1 MKFTTSLEPFA
12 RGFLSAEKS
21 SIEYKIASGMLERA
35 KKMPIVIP
43 DDYIFAGCYGK
54 DDSCFVT
61 YNSGCGLH
69 VDEDRY
75 KAAVQK
81 NPDSATELCEIYET
95 MRKLSTNYVIHS
107 KITELDKSIV
117 ESKAGWGGGVSDW
130 AGGHSNPDYMMR
142 EGTDGIRKKI
152 AKYRQV
158 NPDKEEFYDALEL
171 CLDALDILGERYRE
185 KALELSLFSDGARKE
200 QLLRI
205 AKALETVPKGAPR
218 DFFEACQSYWLVF
231 TFDSIDSPGNFD
243 LVMIDYYR
251 RNDEADRREILEGL
265 WQMFNSTRT
274 WNLCI
279 SGSDENWNDLTN
291 ELSYAILETAKKY
304 KYNTPNL
311 TMRVHRNTPEA
322 LWRLAAETIATGIGM
337 PALYNDEVVCKALER
352 FGIPPKHSHMY
363 CMNGCNQIDVYGI
376 SHMGLEDGEVSLA
389 KCVELVL
396 TNGKCAIT
404 GKEIGLKTGE
414 PQEFVSFE
422 EFFEAYK
429 AQVEHISDCCMRMAN
444 MSQRM
449 MAKYCPNP
457 HRSNLIEGCIE
468 RGLDMKNRGPLY
480 GHGQILIEGLADAV
494 DSLASIKHFVFEKKK
509 YTLTEVCTA
518 LEENF
523 EGYDAMYRDFKNYV
537 KFGNDNQ
544 EVDSI
549 YKAVTD
555 HFYMYLPK
563 HKTFR
568 GGVFG
573 AGCSTFQRA
582 AEYGRM
588 HGALPNGKRKAEPL
602 FADSI
607 AATPGFDT
615 NGPTALIKS
624 VLNCDQT
631 WCISGNV
638 MQMKFSKSLFSTDKG
653 NAAFISLAKSY
664 FALGGQQLSIN
675 VLSKEELLDAQ
686 KNPEAHKNLIVRV
699 GGYSDYFTRLDKGL
713 RENVIARTEIGL

>member
-1 MKFTTSLEPFA
+1 MKFTTTLEPFA
-12 RGFLSAEKS
+12 RGYLGAENR

-35 KKMPIVIP
+35 KTMPIVIP
-43 DDYIFAGCYGK
+43 DSYIFAGYYEN
-54 DDSCFVT
+54 DDPCFVT
-61 YNSGCGLH
+61 YNSGRGIH
-69 VDEDRY
+69 VNEEKYIRALNNSD
-75 KAAVQK
+75 ACT
-81 NPDSATELCEIYET
+81 SELCEIYKV
-95 MRKLSTNYVIHS
+95 MRRLSTNYVIHS
-107 KITELDKSIV
+107 KSTAHDTDIV
-117 ESKAGWGGGVSDW
+117 ECKAGWGGGVREW
-130 AGGHSNPDYMMR
+130 AGGHSNPDYMLR
-142 EGTDGIRKKI
+142 EGTSGIRKKI
-152 AKYRQV
+152 AKYRTV

-185 KALELSLFSDGARKE
+185 KALELSLSSDGKRKE

-205 AKALETVPKGAPR
+205 AKALETVPKGAPH

-251 RNDEADRREILEGL
+251 RSSERDRREILEGL

-304 KYNTPNL
+304 RYNTPNL
-311 TMRVHRNTPEA
+311 TMRVHRNTPES

-337 PALYNDEVVCKALER
+337 PALYNDEVVCAALER
-352 FGIPPKHSHMY
+352 FGITPSHSHKY
-363 CMNGCNQIDVYGI
+363 CMNGCNQIDIYGI

-396 TNGKCAIT
+396 TNGRCAIT
-404 GKEIGLKTGE
+404 GKEIGLRTGE
-414 PQEFVSFE
+414 AWEYTCFG

-429 AQVEHISDCCMRMAN
+429 AQVEYITDCCIRMAN
-444 MSQRM
+444 LSQRM

-468 RGLDMKNRGPLY
+468 KGLDMKNRGPLY
-480 GHGQILIEGLADAV
+480 GHAQILIEGLADAV
-494 DSLASIKHFVFEKKK
+494 DSLFSVKHFVFDEGK
-509 YTLTEVCTA
+509 YTLKEVCEA
-518 LEENF
+518 LDKDF
-523 EGYDAMYRDFKNYV
+523 EGFEDMLYDFKTCK
-537 KFGNDNQ
+537 KFGNDDK
-544 EVDSI
+544 EVDEI

-555 HFYMYLPK
+555 HFYKYLPK

-582 AEYGRM
+582 AAYGVM

-607 AATPGFDT
+607 AATPGFDK

-631 WCISGNV
+631 RCISGNV
-638 MQMKFSKSLFSTDKG
+638 MQMKFSKSLFATEKG
-653 NAAFISLAKSY
+653 CSAFIALAKAY
-664 FALGGQQLSIN
+664 FTGGGQQLSIN
-675 VLSKEELLDAQ
+675 VLSREELLEAQ

-713 RENVIARTEIGL
+713 QENVIARTEIGL